1 MKTALKR
8 YLFFTRSSLEVRSI
22 LDFIIYFRA
31 PTVSLL
37 SESCDGSGLKASCDG
52 SGLKAI
58 TDLRRR
64 KRKALRCKS
73 IASERK
79 KISQTSGGSC
89 GKVACCLGGRLWPP
103 FIKGC
108 KHFSTK
114 TTHGH
119 QAGRALLLCVGT
131 S

>member
-8 YLFFTRSSLEVRSI
+8 YLFFTRSSLEVHSI

-31 PTVSLL
+31 PAVSLL
-37 SESCDGSGLKASCDG
+37 SESCDG

-64 KRKALRCKS
+64 KRKALRWKS
-73 IASERK
+73 TASERK
-79 KISQTSGGSC
+79 KIFWRPQVVAVVSC
-89 GKVACCLGGRLWPP
+89 
-103 FIKGC
+103 
-108 KHFSTK
+108 
-114 TTHGH
+114 
-119 QAGRALLLCVGT
+119 LLSRGP